1 MLIKYEISKSDYD
14 LYNGKNKNES
24 NIISN
29 YPYYYSIKSYQY
41 QQVNIYLTTQ
51 NKLGNK
57 PFEFIQIYELGNTPN
72 MRIDDCSEN
81 GSTPRNKVIWTEQYF
96 KNFRNKHYSS
106 SNNVHIK
113 NKRKN
118 KIDLL
123 NKYYTQSQYSND
135 EPEVELI
142 DRSVSSQTNS
152 LNRKL

>member
-1 MLIKYEISKSDYD
+1 MTSTGQIKKD
-14 LYNGKNKNES
+14 GKKAKYKEEKIILQNYKNNNK
-24 NIISN
+24 
-29 YPYYYSIKSYQY
+29 
-41 QQVNIYLTTQ
+41 
-51 NKLGNK
+51 
-57 PFEFIQIYELGNTPN
+57 IYELGNTPN